1 MNRIEQLKQCSVC
14 KNRKFDEKLGTICG
28 LTNNLPTFFGNC
40 KDFIEES
47 REVRLKRLAEE
58 QKIANIKKNLNQ
70 GSYVLLFIG
79 LFYVI
84 MGVFEAFYIL
94 NHQFL
99 YGIIDWGIA
108 SIFIGLGIFSFFK
121 PYAAFVSGL
130 VYYILLIVLFSAFDP
145 ISIFNNL
152 VFKILIISFFI
163 YTIKIARNQ
172 RSISKSAK
180 SEILDQL

>member
-1 MNRIEQLKQCSVC
+1 MNRTEQLKQCSVC

-28 LTNNLPTFFGNC
+28 LTNHLPTFFGNC
-40 KDFIEES
+40 KDYIEES
-47 REVRLKRLAEE
+47 REVRLQRLAEE
-58 QKIANIKKNLNQ
+58 QKIATIKKNLNQ

-94 NHQFL
+94 NHQLL

-108 SIFIGLGIFSFFK
+108 SIFIGFGILSFFK

-130 VYYILLIVLFSAFDP
+130 VYYILLIVLFAALDP
-145 ISIFNNL
+145 ITIVNNL
-152 VFKILIISFFI
+152 VIKILIIAFFI
-163 YTIKIARNQ
+163 YTIKIARNE
-172 RSISKSAK
+172 RSIKQSN
-180 SEILDQL
+180 EILDQI